1 MLVSHLV
8 LAIEF
13 ALIGA
18 SDVQLGDLV
27 VTVPGSFGLYLP
39 LLSETSVSLSG
50 EDPSRPSL
58 SSSFLPNVHL
68 YF

>member
-39 LLSETSVSLSG
+39 LLSLSG
-50 EDPSRPSL
+50 EGPSRPSL